1 MWHRAHRRR
10 VDAAASWQ
18 HAREQFA
25 AVVAERDTLKRDL
38 EWARRDLAMTEKTLA
53 DCITTL
59 RELRAAGQARIEA
72 EQRCAELYRERE
84 LHRARAAQRD
94 PARPLQ

>member
-10 VDAAASWQ
+10 VDAIASWQ
-18 HAREQFA
+18 RAREMFA
-25 AVVAERDTLKRDL
+25 SVVAERDTLKRDL